1 MNTHSEPLEANTD
14 NNSIQPS
21 IDITSTEIAPLKAND
36 DTISLCGVVAAEPKI
51 GENKESPK
59 LNRRQLEFCKYIV
72 EGYSNSDSVRMSKF
86 RCKDPSRTANYLLKR
101 TDILHEITRQKEELR
116 ALAMMDKPSFIQLVL
131 KHMKEAKQESTKAR
145 LLELYGSLLGY
156 TQKDTPVQVNLM
168 QYLDKAEAFF
178 KVKEP

>member
-1 MNTHSEPLEANTD
+1 M
-14 NNSIQPS
+14 NNSLEPITDQNTEKPS
-21 IDITSTEIAPLKAND
+21 TDITSTEIAPLKAND
-36 DTISLCGVVAAEPKI
+36 DTISLCGTAQI
-51 GENKESPK
+51 GENKESPR

-101 TDILHEITRQKEELR
+101 PDILHEITRQREELR

-178 KVKEP
+178 KVKEPS